1 MEIIDEIR
9 NNIVE
14 EIEQIELM
22 SKKHKKVCTTLNYI
36 EHFLILPF
44 TVSEYISMSA
54 FLSLVGISMEITNSA
69 IGEKEKKHK
78 KIVLLAKNKLN
89 SIEVL
94 ISKFLNNSSISH
106 DEFVLVNNVLKEN
119 DIAKKETKNLKAS
132 TVHQRF

>member
-22 SKKHKKVCTTLNYI
+22 SKKHKKVCTTLSYI

-69 IGEKEKKHK
+69 IGL
-78 KIVLLAKNKLN
+78 KICAITAWIK
-89 SIEVL
+89 
-94 ISKFLNNSSISH
+94 SIS
-106 DEFVLVNNVLKEN
+106 
-119 DIAKKETKNLKAS
+119 
-132 TVHQRF
+132 